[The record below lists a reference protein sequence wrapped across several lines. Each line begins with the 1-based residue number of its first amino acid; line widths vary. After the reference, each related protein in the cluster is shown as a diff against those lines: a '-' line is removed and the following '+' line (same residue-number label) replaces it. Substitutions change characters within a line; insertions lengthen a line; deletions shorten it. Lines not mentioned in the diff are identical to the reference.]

1 MKEIVKINE
10 TLFNDNICYIT
21 GCDELCEGRKPAP
34 SEPGARKVKTFEKLL
49 FHFLT

>member
-1 MKEIVKINE
+1 MKVDLKFQQQSIS
-10 TLFNDNICYIT
+10 
-21 GCDELCEGRKPAP
+21 GCDELCEGRKPTP